1 MTDLD
6 DLDLANLDPEGMLA
20 TVERSG
26 ELWREAVSLSQQ
38 LSGDRAARRPT
49 AVLVAGMGGSGIA
62 GDVAALAADRMGTM
76 PVVAVKG
83 YELPR
88 WVGAD
93 HLLIAVSYS
102 GNTEE
107 TLTLVDA
114 ATSRGCRVATVTS
127 GGQLSDRP
135 AAISWMRARI
145 PGGGQPRAN
154 LPFLAMP
161 VLGILAA
168 CGALPEELWSQ
179 ADGVARAVEEKARDW
194 GHGAPQSANPAKQVA
209 HALHGT
215 IPVLYGGRGVG
226 ALVAQ
231 RGKCQINENA
241 GQPAFAN
248 EVPERDHN
256 ELVGWGGDT
265 SRFAVLELRSPV
277 DEHHQTTR
285 RFEAADD
292 LIGAPRHM
300 HELTGR
306 TWLERF
312 AVGALFVD
320 LVSVYLAFL
329 AGTDPTPVEPIE
341 RLKRQISEEAT
352 SA

>member
-1 MTDLD
+1 MTELD

-26 ELWREAVSLSQQ
+26 ELWREAVALSQQ

-49 AVLVAGMGGSGIA
+49 AVVVAGMGGSGIA
-62 GDVAALAADRMGTM
+62 GDVAALAADRMGAL

-88 WVGAD
+88 WVGAE

-127 GGQLSDRP
+127 GGELSARSS
-135 AAISWMRARI
+135 AVSWMGARI

-154 LPFLAMP
+154 LPYLTMP
-161 VLGILAA
+161 VLGILVA
-168 CGALPEELWSQ
+168 CGALPEDLWSD
-179 ADGVARAVEEKARDW
+179 AEGIAGAVEEKTRDW
-194 GHGAPQSANPAKQVA
+194 GHETPHAANPAKQVA
-209 HALHGT
+209 AELHGT

-241 GQPAFAN
+241 GQPAFSN

-265 SRFAVLELRSPV
+265 SRLAVLELRSSV
-277 DEHHQTTR
+277 DEHPQIQR
-285 RFEAADD
+285 RFEAAAA
-292 LIGAPRHM
+292 LIDAPRRT
-300 HELTGR
+300 HELDGQ

-341 RLKRQISEEAT
+341 RLKRQISEEAA